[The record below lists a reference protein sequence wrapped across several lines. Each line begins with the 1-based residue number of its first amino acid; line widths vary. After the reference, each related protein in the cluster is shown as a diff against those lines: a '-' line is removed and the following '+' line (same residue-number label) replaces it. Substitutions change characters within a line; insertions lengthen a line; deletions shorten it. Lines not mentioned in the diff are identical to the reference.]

1 MDSSVPTKLLEKILN
16 IGNVDMTSQYGKYLS
31 YWPVL
36 LIGLIV
42 SFIIIPL
49 IGKLA
54 IKFGITSIKPVE

>member
-16 IGNVDMTSQYGKYLS
+16 IGNVDMTSQYGKYLC

-49 IGKLA
+49 ITL
-54 IKFGITSIKPVE
+54 IKVLKFKAPKK